1 MLKLMLLSGLLLW
14 TQGVRAGEESLYDFL
29 WLDPDKSVYV
39 LQNKIHKK
47 EKSIYVDVGYL
58 SNFTS
63 TFQDTSGAA
72 AKVGYYFHEEWA
84 VEAMYLG
91 YTNSNNDNYKN
102 VELLNGGVPF
112 IRRPLSTMGL
122 GIVWSPFYGKINTF
136 NSIVYFDWSFG
147 LGYAKIQTESNLE
160 TARVSSAVNRY
171 DRENYSG
178 AYVKSAVKFH
188 VNQNWHIGI
197 EWVGTQY
204 FAPGPRNPKNKLH
217 RSNNDLILQLGWS
230 Y

>member
-1 MLKLMLLSGLLLW
+1 
-14 TQGVRAGEESLYDFL
+14 
-29 WLDPDKSVYV
+29 
-39 LQNKIHKK
+39 
-47 EKSIYVDVGYL
+47 
-58 SNFTS
+58 
-63 TFQDTSGAA
+63 
-72 AKVGYYFHEEWA
+72 
-84 VEAMYLG
+84 
-91 YTNSNNDNYKN
+91 

-112 IRRPLSTMGL
+112 IRRPLSTMGI

-160 TARVSSAVNRY
+160 TARVSSAANRY
-171 DRENYSG
+171 DRENYNG

-188 VNQNWHIGI
+188 VNQNWHVGI